1 MSFLIFFILAVYPL
15 LISAMVLAIPLRLFG
30 IIRTSY
36 LLLLAPI
43 WVPLAILAA
52 IGFIIAILW
61 VFYFLLFLVIF

>member
-1 MSFLIFFILAVYPL
+1 MSFLIFFILAVLPL
-15 LISAMVLAIPLRLFG
+15 LLSAMVLAIPLRLFG